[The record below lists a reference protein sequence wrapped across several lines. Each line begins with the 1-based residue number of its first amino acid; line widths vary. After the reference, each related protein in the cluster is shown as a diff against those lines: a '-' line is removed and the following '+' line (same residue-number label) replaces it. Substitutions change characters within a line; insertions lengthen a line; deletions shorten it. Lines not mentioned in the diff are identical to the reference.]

1 MPFWVLAIVVQL
13 LLQLLASK
21 YKDYFVVVQLFQQ
34 IVFFSEVQ
42 EVIGSWY
49 LQVKSE
55 FNYFLIKKMLFHD
68 T

>member
-21 YKDYFVVVQLFQQ
+21 YKDYFVIVQLFQQ

>member
-1 MPFWVLAIVVQL
+1 MSFWVLAIVVQL

-49 LQVKSE
+49 FKWNL
-55 FNYFLIKKMLFHD
+55 NLIIS
-68 T
+68 